1 MHRHSARPTLARG
14 AAALLAALTAVA
26 PPASGQSLLDR
37 SPNITGGWVGPAGT
51 LHFNFLHRFTAGDAP
66 TRKVNSSPT
75 FLVGGGVPRKAFVGL
90 NYATN
95 SDVAPRY
102 PNEWEFFGR
111 VAPLAQERWGLA
123 DLAVQAGY
131 NLAAR
136 SVDGELTLTR
146 SAGRVTVLGAARFL
160 SDAFGLGE
168 SRAVVAGGAVLR
180 FGPYIAVAGDYAYMP
195 DLPAG
200 FDDAWS
206 AALQLAIPY
215 TPHTFSLQA
224 TNTNTATLQGAS
236 ASRGG
241 LRRYGFEFTIPV
253 TLSRYIRRSTPAPAA
268 IEPAAGDTVAADT
281 QERASTPARV
291 PPAPARA
298 LEPAQS
304 DSIQMPPDSA
314 LAASRRD
321 TISARRDSAT
331 ISARRISAAT
341 SASGDTLPA
350 QRDSARARAR
360 RDSARQAPSPVR
372 PPARQ
377 RPPATVVRADIRDL
391 KYLPARLEITA
402 GTIVEWTNNDPL
414 VHTVTADDRSWDS
427 GPIEPGKTFRRRFA
441 TAGTFAFHCT
451 PHPFMKGVV
460 VVR

>member
-1 MHRHSARPTLARG
+1 MDRHSARSTFASG
-14 AAALLAALTAVA
+14 ALALLAALTVVGR
-26 PPASGQSLLDR
+26 PASGQSLLDR

-51 LHFNFLHRFTAGDAP
+51 LHFNFLHRFTAGEAP

-75 FLVGGGVPRKAFVGL
+75 FLVGAGLPRKAFVGL

-111 VAPLAQERWGLA
+111 VAPLRQEGGWLA
-123 DLAVQAGY
+123 DIALQGGY

-136 SVDGELTLTR
+136 SVDGELTLGR
-146 SAGRVTVLGAARFL
+146 SAGPVTVLAAARFL

-168 SRAVVAGGAVLR
+168 SRAAVAGGAVLR
-180 FGPYIAVAGDYAYMP
+180 FGSYIAMAGDYAYMP
-195 DLPAG
+195 DRPAG

-224 TNTNTATLQGAS
+224 ANTNTATLQGAS

-253 TLSRYIRRSTPAPAA
+253 TLSRYIRRGSPAA
-268 IEPAAGDTVAADT
+268 AVTGPTGGDTV
-281 QERASTPARV
+281 R
-291 PPAPARA
+291 
-298 LEPAQS
+298 
-304 DSIQMPPDSA
+304 
-314 LAASRRD
+314 
-321 TISARRDSAT
+321 
-331 ISARRISAAT
+331 
-341 SASGDTLPA
+341 
-350 QRDSARARAR
+350 
-360 RDSARQAPSPVR
+360 ARQAAP
-372 PPARQ
+372 
-377 RPPATVVRADIRDL
+377 VVRAEIRSL
-391 KYLPARLEITA
+391 KYLPARLDLTA

-414 VHTVTADDRSWDS
+414 AHTVTADDGSWDS